1 DKVRPNCIG
10 NADGDLEN
18 QVGRGKLVRLYQQWP
33 SKNMFCCCGCCM
45 TGGTDECYCPNMCV
59 WCFILVPSCT
69 YFGLV
74 APKLIS
80 NGIYLL
86 PGATLAIF
94 LIATGLLL
102 ATCCT
107 DPGIIPCREVILATG
122 TADQLKVA
130 LGYDVL
136 GPEGSDSASL
146 PPQLRKQGYRFCNTC
161 CIVRPPRS
169 SHCSDCDNCVLR
181 FDHHC
186 PFVNNC
192 VGQRNYHYFF
202 GFITCVMVLATM
214 VMPAL
219 ALHLFNPDQDKAMKN
234 AAKID
239 KSMSLLFYAMCAVGE
254 LAADIA
260 ELKDMLQRA
269 QRPAVREELQR
280 VLTKLEAEQLK
291 AKSSEAAPAATSPKV
306 APATAQA
313 AAPAVD
319 VRPVGPW
326 TEITTFALDLG
337 GYNKPDVSIDL
348 RLKGVEELPAESLT
362 CDFKEDSFDLKIM
375 GLDGKNH
382 RFVRTNLEKDI
393 VPAESSFRV
402 KKNHVI
408 INLRKVKGE
417 YGYDSWV
424 DLCAKGKR
432 KPAASK
438 SENPQDSIMSMM
450 KDLYDEG
457 DDNMKKIIGEA
468 MYKA

>member
-1 DKVRPNCIG
+1 MD
-10 NADGDLEN
+10 
-18 QVGRGKLVRLYQQWP
+18 
-33 SKNMFCCCGCCM
+33 
-45 TGGTDECYCPNMCV
+45 
-59 WCFILVPSCT
+59 CF
-69 YFGLV
+69 
-74 APKLIS
+74 
-80 NGIYLL
+80 
-86 PGATLAIF
+86 
-94 LIATGLLL
+94 
-102 ATCCT
+102 
-107 DPGIIPCREVILATG
+107 D
-122 TADQLKVA
+122 TA
-130 LGYDVL
+130 
-136 GPEGSDSASL
+136 
-146 PPQLRKQGYRFCNTC
+146 
-161 CIVRPPRS
+161 
-169 SHCSDCDNCVLR
+169 
-181 FDHHC
+181 
-186 PFVNNC
+186 
-192 VGQRNYHYFF
+192 
-202 GFITCVMVLATM
+202 
-214 VMPAL
+214 AL
-219 ALHLFNPDQDKAMKN
+219 AHFTKKGQFGETVAGGAPERKG
-234 AAKID
+234 
-239 KSMSLLFYAMCAVGE
+239 SMVSESTSE

-408 INLRKVKGE
+408 ITLRKVKGE

-468 MYKA
+468 MYKARSGEKTDLKDPPKPSLDEMEL